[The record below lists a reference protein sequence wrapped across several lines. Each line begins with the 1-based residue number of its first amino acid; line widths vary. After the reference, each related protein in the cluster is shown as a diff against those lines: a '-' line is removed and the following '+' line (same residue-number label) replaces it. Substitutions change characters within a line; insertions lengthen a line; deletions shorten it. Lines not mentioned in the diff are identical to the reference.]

1 MTLEPDSAPF
11 FHISAD
17 QEVSWLLREL
27 AEAHA
32 TARTLQRQI
41 EKEQAATAQVARTY
55 KLTVENLVEITRKN
69 AEIEHDR
76 DAWRARAS
84 ATPTITSLGG
94 EAFQLT
100 ADEISAIRRAMARL
114 HHPDTGGDAQ
124 RMRVWNA
131 ALDLLEP

>member
-1 MTLEPDSAPF
+1 MTLEPDSAPSY
-11 FHISAD
+11 HISPD

-41 EKEQAATAQVARTY
+41 EKEQAATAQVGRTY

-76 DAWRARAS
+76 DVWRARAS
-84 ATPTITSLGG
+84 ATPTITSFGG
-94 EAFQLT
+94 EGFQLT

-131 ALDLLEP
+131 ALDLLET